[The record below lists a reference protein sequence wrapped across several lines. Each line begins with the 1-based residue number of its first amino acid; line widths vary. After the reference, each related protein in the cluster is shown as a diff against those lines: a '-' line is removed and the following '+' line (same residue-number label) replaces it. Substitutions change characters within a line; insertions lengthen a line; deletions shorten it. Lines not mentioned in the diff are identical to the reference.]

1 MPKDVWT
8 LSSLN
13 VNGLRSGVRRG
24 FGPWLRR
31 RRPDVLCLQEL
42 RLDPS
47 LEPKGELA
55 PPRRWR
61 GEWNHAEKKGY
72 SGVAVWSRE
81 PALDVRKGS
90 GLGWSDLEGRVI
102 TAEYPSVRV
111 VSVYVPSGARGVRQ
125 PRKDAF
131 LDHFLE
137 FTGRL
142 LAEGRPTVFCGDL
155 NIAHTELDIHNPG
168 GNKHSSGFLP
178 HERAWMDRLLAQG
191 WVDVYRK
198 LHPEGR
204 DYSWWSNNGRARELD
219 RGWRL
224 DYQIATPDLAERAV
238 DARIERKAGLSD
250 HAPVTITYRR

>member
-1 MPKDVWT
+1 M
-8 LSSLN
+8 
-13 VNGLRSGVRRG
+13 
-24 FGPWLRR
+24 
-31 RRPDVLCLQEL
+31 
-42 RLDPS
+42 
-47 LEPKGELA
+47 
-55 PPRRWR
+55 
-61 GEWNHAEKKGY
+61 
-72 SGVAVWSRE
+72 
-81 PALDVRKGS
+81 
-90 GLGWSDLEGRVI
+90 
-102 TAEYPSVRV
+102 
-111 VSVYVPSGARGVRQ
+111 PSGARGCASR
-125 PRKDAF
+125 
-131 LDHFLE
+131 
-137 FTGRL
+137 GRTPSSITSSSSP
-142 LAEGRPTVFCGDL
+142 AGSSRRDGRPSSAAIL